1 MEWWRRQ
8 GVFIRVYSRAFAVV
22 LWTYFRILSYP
33 DWTLALPFVFFR
45 ADSDVRR

>member
-8 GVFIRVYSRAFAVV
+8 GVFIRVYLRAFAVV

-33 DWTLALPFVFFR
+33 DWTLALPFVFFP
-45 ADSDVRR
+45 ANSDVTR